1 MQSSALYLCLDGLLV
16 IWLIEVLGHFGA
28 FWGSSC
34 QPFSYLVSAWGVLTA
49 QSLARRL
56 PSAGRGVKSQ
66 GRRCGRASP
75 MALSWMERIAG
86 WEEQGHLRIAE
97 LLHKSSFRSKEL
109 KERER
114 KT

>member
-1 MQSSALYLCLDGLLV
+1 
-16 IWLIEVLGHFGA
+16 
-28 FWGSSC
+28 
-34 QPFSYLVSAWGVLTA
+34 
-49 QSLARRL
+49 
-56 PSAGRGVKSQ
+56 
-66 GRRCGRASP
+66 